1 MKLSLSDLNFLQV
14 EGIELGKEAKALGFP
29 VVHKHKLACLRQVE
43 RVICS
48 WFLYQP
54 FQQPI

>member
-48 WFLYQP
+48 
-54 FQQPI
+54 